1 MAKHNEINA
10 SSRKEQKWN
19 WQLEK
24 KRKKNWENKSAEL
37 CFVRFNDF

>member
-19 WQLEK
+19 WQLGKKEK
-24 KRKKNWENKSAEL
+24 ELAEQI
-37 CFVRFNDF
+37 